1 MNILQIRI
9 AESDQDKLIADQ
21 IVEQHHSYVASS
33 KTVGRCLKYIIKYKN
48 KDVGTFWIGSGFKP
62 TPKAILNYFSM
73 SQSEFDKIFNE
84 VADNK
89 RFCMKEQIPNAGTQI
104 LSAIRKRAKLDWFE
118 YYNNDLKAIITTIG
132 NNKKGAVYLADNW
145 KKIGETSGL
154 PEDRL
159 SVSMKWNDAEEINN
173 RYVKPDG
180 ENKKTILIT
189 NNLPLSRFHKYLI
202 SLGPKQGVLL

>member
-1 MNILQIRI
+1 MNDLQIRI

-33 KTVGRCLKYIIKYKN
+33 KTVGRCLKYIIKYKQ

-89 RFCMKEQIPNAGTQI
+89 RFCMKEQIPNVGTQI

-159 SVSMKWNDAEEINN
+159 SVSMKWNDAEEINT

-189 NNLPLSRFHKYLI
+189 NNLPLSRKHKHLI
-202 SLGPKQGVLL
+202 SLGPKQAVLL

>member
-1 MNILQIRI
+1 MTISIRI
-9 AESDQDKLIADQ
+9 ADSEQDKLIADQ

-33 KTVGRCLKYIIKYKN
+33 KTVGRCLKYIIKYQN
-48 KDVGTFWIGSGFKP
+48 RDVGTFWIGSGFKP
-62 TPKAILNYFSM
+62 TPKAILNFFSM

-118 YYNNDLKAIITTIG
+118 YYNNELKAIITTIG
-132 NNKKGAVYLADNW
+132 KNKKGSVYLADNW

-189 NNLPLSRFHKYLI
+189 TNLPLSRSQKYLI
-202 SLGPKQGVLL
+202 SLGPKQLNLI

>member
-1 MNILQIRI
+1 MSISIRI

-33 KTVGRCLKYIIKYKN
+33 KTVGRCLKYIIKYEN
-48 KDVGTFWIGSGFKP
+48 RDVGTFWIGSGFKP

-73 SQSEFDKIFNE
+73 SQSQFDKIFNE
-84 VADNK
+84 VADNE
-89 RFCMKEQIPNAGTQI
+89 RFCMKEQIPNVGTQI

-154 PEDRL
+154 PEERL
-159 SVSMKWNDAEEINN
+159 SVSMKWNDAEEINT

-189 NNLPLSRFHKYLI
+189 DNLPLSRIHKHLI
-202 SLGPKQGVLL
+202 SLGPKQASLI

>member
-1 MNILQIRI
+1 MSLSIRI

-118 YYNNDLKAIITTIG
+118 YYNNNLKALITTIG

-159 SVSMKWNDAEEINN
+159 SVSMKWNDAEEINS

-189 NNLPLSRFHKYLI
+189 DNLPLSRTHKHLI
-202 SLGPKQGVLL
+202 SLGPKQASLI

>member
-1 MNILQIRI
+1 MSISIRI
-9 AESDQDKLIADQ
+9 AESEQDKLIADQ
-21 IVEQHHSYVASS
+21 IVEKHHSYVSSS
-33 KTVGRCLKYIIKYKN
+33 KTVGRCLKYIIRYQN
-48 KDVGTFWIGSGFKP
+48 RDIGTFWIGSGFKP

-73 SQSEFDKIFNE
+73 SQNQFDKIFNE

-89 RFCMKEQIPNAGTQI
+89 RFCMKEQIPNVGTQI
-104 LSAIRKRAKLDWFE
+104 LSAIRRRAKLDWFE

-159 SVSMKWNDAEEINN
+159 SVSMKWNDAAEINS

-189 NNLPLSRFHKYLI
+189 DNLPLSRTHRNLI
-202 SLGPKQGVLL
+202 SLGPKQASLI

>member
-145 KKIGETSGL
+145 KQIGETSGL

>member
-1 MNILQIRI
+1 MSISIRI

-21 IVEQHHSYVASS
+21 IVERHHSYVASS
-33 KTVGRCLKYIIKYKN
+33 KTVGRCLKYIIKYEN
-48 KDVGTFWIGSGFKP
+48 RDVGTFWIGSGFKP

-73 SQSEFDKIFNE
+73 SQSQFDKIFNE

-89 RFCMKEQIPNAGTQI
+89 RFCMKEQIPNVGTQI

-145 KKIGETSGL
+145 KK
-154 PEDRL
+154 
-159 SVSMKWNDAEEINN
+159 
-173 RYVKPDG
+173 
-180 ENKKTILIT
+180 
-189 NNLPLSRFHKYLI
+189 
-202 SLGPKQGVLL
+202 

>member
-1 MNILQIRI
+1 MTISIRI
-9 AESDQDKLIADQ
+9 ADSEQDKLIADQ

-33 KTVGRCLKYIIKYKN
+33 KTVGRCLKYIIKYQN
-48 KDVGTFWIGSGFKP
+48 RDVGTFWIGSGFKP
-62 TPKAILNYFSM
+62 TPKAILNFFSM
-73 SQSEFDKIFNE
+73 SQNEFDKIFNE

-118 YYNNDLKAIITTIG
+118 YYNNELKAIITTIG
-132 NNKKGAVYLADNW
+132 KNKKGSVYLADNW

-189 NNLPLSRFHKYLI
+189 TNLPLSRSQKYLI
-202 SLGPKQGVLL
+202 SLGPKQLNLI

>member
-1 MNILQIRI
+1 MSISLRI

-33 KTVGRCLKYIIKYKN
+33 KTVGRCLKYIIKYKD

-73 SQSEFDKIFNE
+73 SQSQFDKIFNE

-89 RFCMKEQIPNAGTQI
+89 RFCMKEQIPNVGTQI

-159 SVSMKWNDAEEINN
+159 SVSMKWNDAEEINS

-189 NNLPLSRFHKYLI
+189 DNLPLSRNHKYLI
-202 SLGPKQGVLL
+202 SLGPKQASLI

>member
-1 MNILQIRI
+1 MSLSIRI

-159 SVSMKWNDAEEINN
+159 SVSMKWNDAEEINS

-189 NNLPLSRFHKYLI
+189 DNLPLSRTHKHLI
-202 SLGPKQGVLL
+202 SLGPKQASLI

>member
-1 MNILQIRI
+1 MSILLRI

-33 KTVGRCLKYIIKYKN
+33 KTVGRCLKYIIKYKD

-73 SQSEFDKIFNE
+73 SQSQFDKIFNE

-89 RFCMKEQIPNAGTQI
+89 RFCMKEQIPNVGTQI

-159 SVSMKWNDAEEINN
+159 SVSMKWNDAEEINS

-189 NNLPLSRFHKYLI
+189 DNLPLSRNHKYLI
-202 SLGPKQGVLL
+202 SLGPKQASLI